1 MQDPSELISG
11 QERAAELIAKHLRGE
26 LSGTE
31 KEELET
37 WISAAGWHKTWFE
50 QCTNPAYLDQLMG
63 DYHKAAALEADLRAE
78 IWRRM
83 DNPSE
88 QDAPAI
94 PTIQRSLSLR
104 KAWFRVAAAVIIII
118 AGTGM
123 WIRYSRSVP
132 GPAIA
137 AKQSQPIPPGRQ
149 GAILT
154 LADGKQLT
162 LDSLRNGVIARQNGS
177 QATVVDGQLSYHPIT
192 TAVETITYNTITTP
206 RGRQYQLV
214 LPDGTKVWLNAA
226 SQITFPTAFNGAE
239 RKVSISGE
247 AYFEVARNAEKP
259 FKISAGGIDVDV
271 LGTSLNI
278 TAYNDENAIK
288 ATLVEGSIKVSSAI
302 SSQDSKAH
310 PGLILKPGQQAVMS
324 DHLQLNE
331 KADIEQVIA
340 WKNGLFDFDS
350 TGIGTDIVTVMRQ
363 LSRWYDIDVR
373 YEGKVPN
380 IKVSGKMDKGLN
392 LDEIF
397 EFLTKMHVKYKLS
410 GRTVIVS
417 DH

>member
-1 MQDPSELISG
+1 MQDPSEFIPG

-31 KEELET
+31 KEELDA
-37 WISAAGWHKTWFE
+37 WISTAGWHKTWFE
-50 QCTNPAYLDQLMG
+50 QCTNPVYLDQLMG
-63 DYHKAAALEADLRAE
+63 DYHKAASLEADLRAE
-78 IWRRM
+78 VGRRM
-83 DNPSE
+83 GYPSE

-94 PTIQRSLSLR
+94 SPVQRTPFLR
-104 KAWFRVAAAVIIII
+104 TAWFRVAAAVIIII
-118 AGTGM
+118 AGTVT
-123 WIRYSRSVP
+123 WFRYSRSVP

-137 AKQSQPIPPGRQ
+137 TKQSQPIPPGRQ

-162 LDSLRNGVIARQNGS
+162 LDSLQNGVVAEQNGS
-177 QATVVDGQLSYHPIT
+177 QAAVVDGQLAYHPIT
-192 TAVETITYNTITTP
+192 TAVQTITYNTITTP

-226 SQITFPTAFNGAE
+226 SRITFPTVFNGAE
-239 RKVSISGE
+239 RKVSLSGE

-259 FKISAGGIDVDV
+259 FKISAGGADVDI
-271 LGTSLNI
+271 LGTRLNI
-278 TAYNDENAIK
+278 AAYNDEKDIK
-288 ATLVEGSIKVSSAI
+288 ATLLEGSIKVSSET
-302 SSQDSKAH
+302 SPKDSKAH
-310 PGLILKPGQQAVMS
+310 TELILKPGQQAVVS

-331 KADIEQVIA
+331 KADIEKVIA
-340 WKNGLFDFDS
+340 WKNGLFDFNP
-350 TGIGTDIVTVMRQ
+350 GTDIFPVMQQ

-373 YEGKVPN
+373 YEGKVPD
-380 IKVSGKMDKGLN
+380 IKVWGKMDKGLSLN
-392 LDEIF
+392 EIL
-397 EFLTKMHVKYKLS
+397 EFLTKMNVKCKLS

>member
-1 MQDPSELISG
+1 MQDPSEFIQG

-31 KEELET
+31 KEELDA
-37 WISAAGWHKTWFE
+37 WISADGWHKIWFE
-50 QCTNPAYLDQLMG
+50 QCTNPAYLDELMG
-63 DYHKAAALEADLRAE
+63 DYHKAAAFEADLRAE
-78 IWRRM
+78 VGRRIGY
-83 DNPSE
+83 PSE

-94 PTIQRSLSLR
+94 PSVQRTPFLR
-104 KAWFRVAAAVIIII
+104 TAWFRVAAAVVIILAG
-118 AGTGM
+118 AGT
-123 WIRYSRSVP
+123 WSWYTRTRTVP
-132 GPAIA
+132 SPAIA
-137 AKQSQPIPPGRQ
+137 TKQSQPIPPGRQ

-162 LDSLRNGVIARQNGS
+162 LDSLQNGVIAEQNGS
-177 QATVVDGQLSYHPIT
+177 QAAVVDGQLAYHPIT
-192 TAVETITYNTITTP
+192 TAAETITYNTITTP

-259 FKISAGGIDVDV
+259 FKISAGGTDVDI

-278 TAYNDENAIK
+278 AAYNDEKSIK
-288 ATLVEGSIKVSSAI
+288 ATLLEGSIKVS
-302 SSQDSKAH
+302 KANT
-310 PGLILKPGQQAVMS
+310 GLILKPGQQAIVS
-324 DHLQLNE
+324 DHIQLNE

-340 WKNGLFDFDS
+340 WKNGLFDFNS
-350 TGIGTDIVTVMRQ
+350 TDTGTDIFTVMQQ

-373 YEGKVPN
+373 YEDKVPA
-380 IKVSGKMDKGLN
+380 IKVYGKMDKGLSLN
-392 LDEIF
+392 EIL
-397 EFLTKMHVKYKLS
+397 EFLTKMNVKCQLS
-410 GRTVIVS
+410 GRTVIIS
-417 DH
+417 NH